1 MFTNLFHK
9 KVRLLLLHKLL
20 RTIPCAE
27 YAKCT
32 VTGCHRCSLLP
43 SVQNM
48 LSAQLPDM
56 SQVLITANCAEYAK
70 CTVTGYVTGAPYCQ
84 LCRVC

>member
-1 MFTNLFHK
+1 MLSAPLPDMLQ
-9 KVRLLLLHKLL
+9 VLL
-20 RTIPCAE
+20 TANSAE

-32 VTGCHRCSLLP
+32 VTGCHRRSLLP

-56 SQVLITANCAEYAK
+56 SQALLTANCAEYAK
-70 CTVTGYVTGAPYCQ
+70 CTVTGYVTGAHYCQ
-84 LCRVC
+84 LCRIC